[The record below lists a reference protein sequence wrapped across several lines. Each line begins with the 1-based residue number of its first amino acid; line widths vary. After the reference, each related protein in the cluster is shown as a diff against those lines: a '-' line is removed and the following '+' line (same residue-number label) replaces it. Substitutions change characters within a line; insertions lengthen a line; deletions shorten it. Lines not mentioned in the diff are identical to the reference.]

1 MCPFTSRGGWP
12 GLPGLAD
19 DLAATAGHPLAPLES
34 PLPLPPDPE
43 FSLAL
48 FMVNI
53 GLLLRPLGKG

>member
-1 MCPFTSRGGWP
+1 MGPYEGEVAP
-12 GLPGLAD
+12 EY
-19 DLAATAGHPLAPLES
+19 AALLRER
-34 PLPLPPDPE
+34 LPLPPDPE